1 MPTASNSGWRIHRR
15 YDKNIEVEEVLYQV
29 FYLKPCI
36 FIEVDDLLTTERYRA
51 LSASAYEAVS
61 FDQSDNEFQEQ
72 MNKSTG

>member
-1 MPTASNSGWRIHRR
+1 M
-15 YDKNIEVEEVLYQV
+15 KEVLYQV

-51 LSASAYEAVS
+51 LSDSAYEAVS
-61 FDQSDNEFQEQ
+61 FAQSDNEFQEQ